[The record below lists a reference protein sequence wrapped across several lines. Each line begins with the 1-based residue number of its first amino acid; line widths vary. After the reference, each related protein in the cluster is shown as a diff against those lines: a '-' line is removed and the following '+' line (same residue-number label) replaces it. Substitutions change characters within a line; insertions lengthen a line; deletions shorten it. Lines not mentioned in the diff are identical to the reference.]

1 MYVHRA
7 PFCTPALIWSNSNS
21 QGSSQMKRGIR
32 AMKTH
37 TITIALS
44 RSDFV
49 QSRRP
54 ATGSHG
60 SAIAVKK
67 HPTTTTTNP
76 VEATTWETPP

>member
-7 PFCTPALIWSNSNS
+7 PFWTPALIWSNSRS
-21 QGSSQMKRGIR
+21 HGSSQMNRGIR
-32 AMKTH
+32 AMNTH

-44 RSDFV
+44 RSAFV

-60 SAIAVKK
+60 SASAVKK

-76 VEATTWETPP
+76 VDATTCETPP